1 MKALRLEGQRVRVA
15 DVPDPWRLAMRSL
28 LQDRLAVSGLLF
40 LALIV
45 LLALF
50 ADLVSPYAYDYQ
62 DTDRILAAPSM
73 AHLLG
78 TDQLGRDLLTRLIHG
93 ARISMAIGIAV
104 GVAGLLLGTVYG
116 GLSGWIGGRVD
127 DALMRVVDV
136 VYSFPGLLLMVL
148 FIELFKGVPG
158 LSRGLFGI
166 MVALSIIGWV
176 STARL
181 VRGIVL
187 QLREETYVE
196 SARALGA
203 RGRRILLRHILP
215 NALGPLLVILTY
227 RIPVA
232 ILSESTLSFIG
243 LGIQPPLASW
253 GTLAYDGWTALRSF
267 PHLLVSPALIIFC
280 TILAFNFVGD
290 RLRDALDPTLRRM
303 P

>member
-1 MKALRLEGQRVRVA
+1 MTAGAAPYVA
-15 DVPDPWRLAMRSL
+15 PDPWRAALRSL
-28 LQDRLAVSGLLF
+28 LRDRSALAGLAFLLIVSG
-40 LALIV
+40 
-45 LLALF
+45 LALF
-50 ADLVSPYAYDYQ
+50 ADALSPYAYDHQ
-62 DTDRILAAPSM
+62 DTANVLASPGA
-73 AHLLG
+73 AHWLG
-78 TDQLGRDLLTRLIHG
+78 TDSLGRDLLTRLVHG
-93 ARISMAIGIAV
+93 ARISMAV
-104 GVAGLLLGTVYG
+104 GVAVGFAGLALGTVYG
-116 GLSGWIGGRVD
+116 GLSGWIGGRTD
-127 DALMRVVDV
+127 DVLMRIVDV
-136 VYSFPGLLLMVL
+136 VYSFPGLLLMVV

-158 LSRGLFGI
+158 MGEGLAGI

-181 VRGIVL
+181 ARALVL

-203 RGRRILLRHILP
+203 SGRRILLRHILP

-267 PHLLVSPALIIFC
+267 PHLLVPPALAIFL
-280 TILAFNFVGD
+280 TILAFNFLGD
-290 RLRDALDPTLRRM
+290 RLRDALDPTLRET

>member
-1 MKALRLEGQRVRVA
+1 MTAGAAPYVA
-15 DVPDPWRLAMRSL
+15 PDPWRAALRSL
-28 LQDRLAVSGLLF
+28 LQDRSAVGSLLF
-40 LALIV
+40 LV
-45 LLALF
+45 VVTLLALF
-50 ADLVSPYAYDYQ
+50 ADAVSPYAYDHQ
-62 DTDRILAAPSM
+62 DTGNVLASPGL
-73 AHLLG
+73 AHWLG
-78 TDQLGRDLLTRLIHG
+78 TDSLGRDLLTRLIHG
-93 ARISMAIGIAV
+93 ARISMAV
-104 GVAGLLLGTVYG
+104 GVAVGFAGLALGAVYG
-116 GLSGWIGGRVD
+116 GLSGWIGGRTD
-127 DALMRVVDV
+127 DVLMRIVDV
-136 VYSFPGLLLMVL
+136 VYSFPGLLLMVV

-158 LSRGLFGI
+158 MGEGLGGI

-181 VRGIVL
+181 VRALVL

-203 RGRRILLRHILP
+203 SGRRILLRHILP

-253 GTLAYDGWTALRSF
+253 GTLAYDGWGALRSF
-267 PHLLVSPALIIFC
+267 PHLLLPPALAIFF
-280 TILAFNFVGD
+280 TILAFNFLGD
-290 RLRDALDPTLRRM
+290 RLRDALDPTLRDT

>member
-1 MKALRLEGQRVRVA
+1 MTAGAAPTVA
-15 DVPDPWRLAMRSL
+15 PDPWRAALRSL
-28 LQDRLAVSGLLF
+28 LHDRAALASLLF
-40 LALIV
+40 LAAVV

-50 ADLVSPYAYDYQ
+50 AGALSPYAYDYQ
-62 DTDRILAAPSM
+62 DTANVLASPGP
-73 AHLLG
+73 AHWLG
-78 TDQLGRDLLTRLIHG
+78 TDPLGRDLLTRLIYG
-93 ARISMAIGIAV
+93 ARISMAVGLAV
-104 GVAGLLLGTVYG
+104 GLAGLALGAVYG
-116 GLSGWIGGRVD
+116 GLSGWIGGRTD
-127 DALMRVVDV
+127 DVLMRVVDV
-136 VYSFPGLLLMVL
+136 VYSFPALLLMII

-158 LSRGLFGI
+158 LGQGIFGI
-166 MVALSIIGWV
+166 LIALSIIGWV

-181 VRGIVL
+181 ARALVL

-203 RGRRILLRHILP
+203 SGRRILLRHILP

-253 GTLAYDGWTALRSF
+253 GSLAYDGWTALRSF
-267 PHLLVSPALIIFC
+267 PHLLVPPALAIFF
-280 TILAFNFVGD
+280 TILAFNTLGD
-290 RLRDALDPTLRRM
+290 RLRDAFDPTLRDI

>member
-1 MKALRLEGQRVRVA
+1 MSARPVQSI
-15 DVPDPWRLAMRSL
+15 VPDPWRLALRAL
-28 LQDRLAVSGLLF
+28 LQDRLAVAGLLF
-40 LALIV
+40 LTGV
-45 LLALF
+45 TLLAIF
-50 ADLVSPYAYDYQ
+50 ADVLSPYAYDYQ
-62 DTDRILAAPSM
+62 DTAHVLAPPGA
-73 AHLLG
+73 AHWLG
-78 TDQLGRDLLTRLIHG
+78 TDQLGRDLLTRIIHG
-93 ARISMAIGIAV
+93 ARISMAVGVAV
-104 GVAGLLLGTVYG
+104 GAAGLLLGTLYG
-116 GLSGWIGGRVD
+116 GISGWIGGRTD
-127 DALMRVVDV
+127 DVLMRVVDV
-136 VYSFPGLLLMVL
+136 VYSFPALLLMVV
-148 FIELFKGVPG
+148 FIELFKGLPG
-158 LSRGLFGI
+158 LSRGLAGI

-181 VRGIVL
+181 ARGLAL
-187 QLREETYVE
+187 QLREESYVE
-196 SARALGA
+196 SARSLGA

-215 NALGPLLVILTY
+215 NAAGPLLVILTY

-267 PHLLVSPALIIFC
+267 PHLLVSPALAIFF